1 MARLV
6 LSRDLAALAARDPD
20 IARELA
26 RIGPP
31 PDRRRPPGFAALLR
45 IILGQQVSV
54 QAAAAM
60 WRRLEALLGDD
71 TVAPEALASRAD
83 AELRACG
90 FSRQKIIYARALA
103 EALAS
108 GALDLARVGRL
119 RDDAAIAAL
128 TTVKG
133 IGVWSAEIYLLFAL
147 GRGDAFP
154 AGDLALRVGYQRL
167 KGLAEAPGT
176 AALREMTAP
185 WRPYRGAAAHLLW
198 HSYANPPLG

>member
-60 WRRLEALLGDD
+60 WRRLEELLGDGA
-71 TVAPEALASRAD
+71 VAPEALASRAD

-176 AALREMTAP
+176 AALREMTVP

>member
-6 LSRDLAALAARDPD
+6 LSRDLGALAARDRD

-26 RIGPP
+26 RIGMPAK
-31 PDRRRPPGFAALLR
+31 RARPPGFATLLR

-54 QAAAAM
+54 QAASAM
-60 WRRLEALLGDD
+60 WRRLEETLGGVVDP
-71 TVAPEALASRAD
+71 AALATRSD
-83 AELRACG
+83 EDLRGCG
-90 FSRQKIIYARALA
+90 LSRQKTAYARALA
-103 EALAS
+103 AALADGS
-108 GALDLARVGRL
+108 LDLARVHRL
-119 RDDAAIAAL
+119 PDPAAIDAL

-154 AGDLALRVGYQRL
+154 AGDLAVRVGYQRL
-167 KGLAEAPGT
+167 KRLDAPPT
-176 AALREMTAP
+176 PAALRAMTED
-185 WRPYRGAAAHLLW
+185 WRPYRGAAAHFLW

>member
-6 LSRDLAALAARDPD
+6 LSRDLAALAARDAD
-20 IARELA
+20 IARELR

-31 PDRRRPPGFAALLR
+31 ARRERPPGFATLLR

-54 QAAAAM
+54 QAAASM
-60 WRRLEALLGDD
+60 WRRLEEGMGGDVEPAAFAARD
-71 TVAPEALASRAD
+71 DEEMRAWG
-83 AELRACG
+83 L
-90 FSRQKIIYARALA
+90 SRQKRSYARALA
-103 EALAS
+103 EAIT
-108 GALDLARVGRL
+108 GGTLDLARVGRMP
-119 RDDAAIAAL
+119 DADAITAL
-128 TTVKG
+128 VTVRG
-133 IGVWSAEIYLLFAL
+133 IGVWTAEIYLLFAL

-167 KGLAEAPGT
+167 KGLPEAPAA
-176 AALREMTAP
+176 AALRDLTEP